1 MFRTVSIVGFLAAAL
16 LPAFAADNLSGDGLR
31 KAIVGKRIFL
41 AAPVGEFP
49 LNYRA
54 NGTVDGSG
62 EALGLGKFLA
72 PTDSGKWWIEGEK
85 LCQKWQKWYDG
96 KPFCFTVRETGERKI
111 AWVRDDGYSGTAR
124 VVD

>member
-1 MFRTVSIVGFLAAAL
+1 MFRIVSTVGFLAAAL
-16 LPAFAADNLSGDGLR
+16 LPTLAADNLSGDGLR

-54 NGTVDGSG
+54 NGTVDGTG